1 MFVQRDDQVT
11 GLINLLSLALRLLT
25 IIEFVVRRQLTVI
38 EVNSLAG
45 LYPEHPKKRTSQPT
59 AERLLRAFSNITL
72 TIIEAHGQ
80 RFGYVPPLNLLQQEI
95 ISLLSLPPD
104 IYSNLVD
111 NSS

>member
-25 IIEFVVRRQLTVI
+25 IIEFVVRRQLIAI

-45 LYPEHPKKRTSQPT
+45 LYPEHPNKRTDKPT
-59 AERLLRAFSNITL
+59 AERLLRAFSNLTL
-72 TIIEAHGQ
+72 TIIEVRGQ
-80 RFGYVPPLNLLQQEI
+80 RFGYVPPLNPLQQEI
-95 ISLLSLPPD
+95 ISLLGLSPD